1 MIEEKIIVGEN
12 TEYPLNGLL
21 TLPDNLET
29 KVPAVVFVH
38 GSGSS
43 DMDSN
48 IYAIRPFKD
57 FAQGLAKEGVAS
69 IRYDK
74 RSFAHPMKIK
84 KVIKDFTAWE
94 EAIEDAILAA
104 NLLRSAPRVDPDKVF
119 IAGLSLGGMLAPRI
133 DDEGGDFAGLMIL
146 AGTPRRLEVVMQ
158 DQLDDPDL
166 KPKGL
171 LMKFINWRIRKMLPK
186 LENLYEM
193 TDEEARNTPTFGGLT
208 ALYYKDLG
216 KKQVKEYLA
225 ESTKPILVMHGD
237 ADSQVSTEKD
247 FNEYKRILSD
257 HPHATFKL
265 YPNLNH
271 VFMQS
276 VCGEKKCPKEEYGKP
291 QHVEAVVIKD
301 MATWIKGV

>member
-1 MIEEKIIVGEN
+1 MMEEKIIVGEN

-21 TLPDNLET
+21 TLPDNLDT
-29 KVPAVVFVH
+29 PVPAVVFVH

-48 IYAIRPFKD
+48 IYAVRPFKD

-74 RSFAHPMKIK
+74 RSFAHPMKIR
-84 KVIKDFTAWE
+84 KVLKDFTAWE

-104 NLLRSAPRVDPDKVF
+104 NLLRADARIDSDRVF

-133 DDEGGDFAGLMIL
+133 DAEGGDFAGLVIL
-146 AGTPRRLEVVMQ
+146 AGTPRRLEVVMR
-158 DQLDDPDL
+158 DQMNDPDI

-171 LMKFINWRIRKMLPK
+171 IMKFVNWRMRKTLLK
-186 LENLYEM
+186 LDNLYEM
-193 TDEEARNTPTFGGLT
+193 TDEEARNITTFGGLT
-208 ALYYKDLG
+208 ALYYKDMG

-237 ADSQVSTEKD
+237 ADFQVSTEKD
-247 FNEYKRILSD
+247 FNEYKRILSN
-257 HPHATFKL
+257 HPNATFKL

-276 VCGEKKCPKEEYGKP
+276 VCGKEKSVKEEYMKL
-291 QHVEAVVIKD
+291 QYVESVVIKD

>member
-1 MIEEKIIVGEN
+1 MMEEKIIVGEN

-21 TLPDNLET
+21 TLPENLDT
-29 KVPAVVFVH
+29 PVPAVVFVH

-48 IYAIRPFKD
+48 IYAVRPFKD
-57 FAQGLAKEGVAS
+57 FAQGLAKQGVAS

-74 RSFAHPMKIK
+74 RSLAHPMKIK

-104 NLLRSAPRVDPDKVF
+104 NLLRNDPRVDPDKVF

-133 DDEGGDFAGLMIL
+133 DAEGGDFAGLVIL
-146 AGTPRRLEVVMQ
+146 AGTPRRLEVVMK
-158 DQLDDPDL
+158 DQMNDPSL

-171 LMKFINWRIRKMLPK
+171 LMKFINWRMSKTLTK

-193 TDEEARNTPTFGGLT
+193 TDEEARNITTFGGLT
-208 ALYYKDLG
+208 ALYYKDMG

-225 ESTKPILVMHGD
+225 ESTKPILVMHGN
-237 ADSQVSTEKD
+237 ADFQVSTEKD

-257 HPHATFKL
+257 HPNATFKL

-271 VFMQS
+271 AFMQS
-276 VCGEKKCPKEEYGKP
+276 VCGEEKCPKKEYSKP
-291 QHVEAVVIKD
+291 QHVEPVVIDD
-301 MATWIKGV
+301 MASWIKGV